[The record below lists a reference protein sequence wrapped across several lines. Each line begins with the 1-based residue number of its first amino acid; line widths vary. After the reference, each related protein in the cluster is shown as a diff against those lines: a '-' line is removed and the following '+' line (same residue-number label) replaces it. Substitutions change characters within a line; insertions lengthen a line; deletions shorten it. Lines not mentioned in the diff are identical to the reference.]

1 MTVTSVR
8 KLSDIAE
15 AIGKGKDARTVLVD
29 ALGKENIDQ
38 FEPFHNLILI
48 ATWVTPPK
56 MMKGPDGTMVKFLLS
71 DKTQQEDRFQGKVGL
86 VLKVGPTAFKGKTP
100 ESFGGVTVK
109 PGDWVMYKPSDA
121 HEFYFVDKKHSLDG
135 ASARLIEDTL
145 VMGRV
150 ADPESIF

>member
-1 MTVTSVR
+1 MSVTSVR

-29 ALGKENIDQ
+29 AIGKDNIEN

-48 ATWVTPPK
+48 ATYVR
-56 MMKGPDGTMVKFLLS
+56 S
-71 DKTQQEDRFQGKVGL
+71 DKTQGGIIIGGDRTRAEDRFQGKIGL

-109 PGDWVMYKPSDA
+109 PGEWIMYKASDA
-121 HEFYFVDKKHSLDG
+121 HEFFFVDEDRPLDG
-135 ASARLIEDTL
+135 SSARLIEDTL

-150 ADPESIF
+150 ADPERIF

>member
-1 MTVTSVR
+1 MSVTSVR

-29 ALGKENIDQ
+29 AIGKDNIEN

-48 ATWVTPPK
+48 ATYIR
-56 MMKGPDGTMVKFLLS
+56 S
-71 DKTQQEDRFQGKVGL
+71 DKTQGGIIIGGDRTRAEDRFQGKIGL

-100 ESFGGVTVK
+100 ESFGSVTVK
-109 PGDWVMYKPSDA
+109 PGEWIMYKASDA
-121 HEFYFVDKKHSLDG
+121 HEFYFVDEKKPLDG
-135 ASARLIEDTL
+135 SSARLIEDTL

-150 ADPESIF
+150 VDPERIF

>member
-1 MTVTSVR
+1 MSVTSVR

-29 ALGKENIDQ
+29 AIGKDNIEN

-48 ATWVTPPK
+48 ATYVR
-56 MMKGPDGTMVKFLLS
+56 S
-71 DKTQQEDRFQGKVGL
+71 DKTQGGIIIGGDRTRAEDRFQGKIGL

-100 ESFGGVTVK
+100 ESFGGITVK
-109 PGDWVMYKPSDA
+109 PGEWIMYKASDA
-121 HEFYFVDKKHSLDG
+121 HEFFFVDEKKPLDG
-135 ASARLIEDTL
+135 SSARLIEDTL

-150 ADPESIF
+150 ADPERIF